1 MPDQLSARDVL
12 RIRDYR
18 RLWLGQLVSDTGDGL
33 TNIALLL
40 LVNHLTGS
48 TAALAAMAI
57 ALAVPP
63 LTIGLFAGAYVDRAD
78 RRRIMLASDLL
89 RAATVIGFV
98 LVGSTEWLWLLF
110 VLAFAQATVGTFFT
124 PARGA
129 ILPRIVPAEGLLA
142 ANSIAQATRVIAGV
156 VGTGLGGLIVGMA
169 GVYWPAFVI
178 DAATFLLSFA
188 FIAGLPRN
196 IGRAIPSAGTVA
208 TGIGSSLAAGLRTI
222 AHSRRLSTTIMAL
235 AVCML
240 GLGAVNV
247 LFVPLLVRILDVDPA
262 WFGPVELAQSSSMI
276 LAAGLVGA
284 LAARLSATTIVIAGM
299 GGVAV
304 VIGLLAGVTEIWHI
318 LVLLFAVGWFVS
330 PLQAAVVTI
339 LQSSVEDAER
349 GRVMSVLQAAMSAAS
364 VLSMA
369 FAGIAGDI
377 VGVRNVFLGAAA
389 IVAVGGVVA
398 IVGYRGTGRRATA
411 PGPNSPIGSRATDCW
426 PRRRDGGRGAQRSF
440 DPDETVAD
448 PAHRHPS
455 SPGSA
460 VGGVVIHDECPLVR

>member
-33 TNIALLL
+33 TNITLLL

-98 LVGSTEWLWLLF
+98 LVGSIDWLWLLF

-129 ILPRIVPAEGLLA
+129 ILPRIVPPEGLLA

-178 DAATFLLSFA
+178 DAATFLISFA
-188 FIAGLPRN
+188 FIAGLPRT
-196 IGRAIPSAGTVA
+196 IGHVIPSAGAVA

-318 LVLLFAVGWFVS
+318 LALLFVVGWFVS

-339 LQSSVEDAER
+339 LQTSVEDAER

-398 IVGYRGTGRRATA
+398 IVGYRGAGRRATA
-411 PGPNSPIGSRATDCW
+411 PGSNSPIGA
-426 PRRRDGGRGAQRSF
+426 
-440 DPDETVAD
+440 VAGD
-448 PAHRHPS
+448 
-455 SPGSA
+455 
-460 VGGVVIHDECPLVR
+460 

>member
-33 TNIALLL
+33 TNITLLL

-98 LVGSTEWLWLLF
+98 LVGSTDWLWLLF

-129 ILPRIVPAEGLLA
+129 ILPRIVPPEGLLA

-188 FIAGLPRN
+188 FIAGLPRT
-196 IGRAIPSAGTVA
+196 IGHVIPSAGAVA

-339 LQSSVEDAER
+339 LQTSVEDAER

-398 IVGYRGTGRRATA
+398 IVGYRGTGRRAAAT
-411 PGPNSPIGSRATDCW
+411 GPNSPIGA
-426 PRRRDGGRGAQRSF
+426 
-440 DPDETVAD
+440 VASD
-448 PAHRHPS
+448 
-455 SPGSA
+455 
-460 VGGVVIHDECPLVR
+460 

>member
-33 TNIALLL
+33 TNITLLL

-63 LTIGLFAGAYVDRAD
+63 LTIGLLAGAYVDRAD

-98 LVGSTEWLWLLF
+98 LVGSTDWLWLLF

-156 VGTGLGGLIVGMA
+156 VGTALGGLIVGMA

-188 FIAGLPRN
+188 FIAGLPRT
-196 IGRAIPSAGTVA
+196 IGQVVPSAGAVA

-318 LVLLFAVGWFVS
+318 LVLLFVVGWFVS

-339 LQSSVEDAER
+339 LQTSVADAER

-369 FAGIAGDI
+369 FAGIAG
-377 VGVRNVFLGAAA
+377 A

-398 IVGYRGTGRRATA
+398 IVGYRGTGRRAAA
-411 PGPNSPIGSRATDCW
+411 PGPNSPA
-426 PRRRDGGRGAQRSF
+426 GA
-440 DPDETVAD
+440 VAGD
-448 PAHRHPS
+448 
-455 SPGSA
+455 
-460 VGGVVIHDECPLVR
+460 

>member
-1 MPDQLSARDVL
+1 MTDQLSARDVL
-12 RIRDYR
+12 RIPNYR

-63 LTIGLFAGAYVDRAD
+63 LTVGLVAGAYVDRAD

-89 RAATVIGFV
+89 RAGTVLGFM
-98 LVGSTEWLWLLF
+98 LVGSTDWLWLLF

-129 ILPRIVPAEGLLA
+129 ILPRIVPPEGLLA
-142 ANSIAQATRVIAGV
+142 ANSIAQATRVVAGV
-156 VGTGLGGLIVGMA
+156 VGTGLGGLIVGLA

-178 DAATFLLSFA
+178 DAATFLVSFA
-188 FIAGLPRN
+188 FIAGLPRAV
-196 IGRAIPSAGTVA
+196 GHVVPSAGA
-208 TGIGSSLAAGLRTI
+208 AAAGIGGSLAAGLRTI
-222 AHSRRLSTTIMAL
+222 VRSRRLSTTIAAL
-235 AVCML
+235 AICML

-247 LFVPLLVRILDVDPA
+247 MFVPLLVRVLGADPA

-284 LAARLSATTIVIAGM
+284 LAARLSPTTIAIGGIA
-299 GGVAV
+299 GVAV
-304 VIGLLAGVTEIWHI
+304 VIGLIAGVTEIWHI

-330 PLQAAVVTI
+330 PFQAAVVTI
-339 LQSSVEDAER
+339 LQTSVPDAER
-349 GRVMSVLQAAMSAAS
+349 GRVMSVLQAATSGSS

-369 FAGIAGDI
+369 FAGIAGDV
-377 VGVRNVFLGAAA
+377 VGVRNVFLGAGA
-389 IVAVGGVVA
+389 IVAIGAVVA
-398 IVGYRGTGRRATA
+398 FIGYRGTASRVPAGGSGAGAATSQITV
-411 PGPNSPIGSRATDCW
+411 GPVPA
-426 PRRRDGGRGAQRSF
+426 
-440 DPDETVAD
+440 AD
-448 PAHRHPS
+448 
-455 SPGSA
+455 
-460 VGGVVIHDECPLVR
+460 

>member
-33 TNIALLL
+33 TNITLLL

-57 ALAVPP
+57 VLAVPP
-63 LTIGLFAGAYVDRAD
+63 LTIGLLAGAYVDRAD

-98 LVGSTEWLWLLF
+98 LVGSTDWLWLLF

-188 FIAGLPRN
+188 FIAGLPRT
-196 IGRAIPSAGTVA
+196 IGHVVPSAGAVA

-299 GGVAV
+299 AGVAV

-318 LVLLFAVGWFVS
+318 LVLLFVVGWFVS

-339 LQSSVEDAER
+339 LQTSVADAER

-377 VGVRNVFLGAAA
+377 VGVRYVFLGAAA

-398 IVGYRGTGRRATA
+398 IVGYRGTGRRAAA
-411 PGPNSPIGSRATDCW
+411 PGPTSPIGA
-426 PRRRDGGRGAQRSF
+426 
-440 DPDETVAD
+440 VAGD
-448 PAHRHPS
+448 
-455 SPGSA
+455 
-460 VGGVVIHDECPLVR
+460 

>member
-33 TNIALLL
+33 TNITLLL

-63 LTIGLFAGAYVDRAD
+63 LTIGLLAGAYVDRAD

-98 LVGSTEWLWLLF
+98 LVGSTDWLWLLF

-188 FIAGLPRN
+188 FIAGLPRT
-196 IGRAIPSAGTVA
+196 IGHVVPSAGAVA

-299 GGVAV
+299 AGVAV

-318 LVLLFAVGWFVS
+318 LVLLFVVGWFVS

-339 LQSSVEDAER
+339 LQTSVADAER

-398 IVGYRGTGRRATA
+398 IVGYRGTGRRAAA
-411 PGPNSPIGSRATDCW
+411 PGPNSPIGA
-426 PRRRDGGRGAQRSF
+426 
-440 DPDETVAD
+440 VAGD
-448 PAHRHPS
+448 
-455 SPGSA
+455 
-460 VGGVVIHDECPLVR
+460 

>member
-18 RLWLGQLVSDTGDGL
+18 RLWLGQLISDTGDGL
-33 TNIALLL
+33 TNITLLL

-63 LTIGLFAGAYVDRAD
+63 LTIGLVAGAYVDRAD

-98 LVGSTEWLWLLF
+98 FVGSTDWLWLLF

-129 ILPRIVPAEGLLA
+129 ILPRIVPPEGLLA

-196 IGRAIPSAGTVA
+196 IGHVIPSAGVVA
-208 TGIGSSLAAGLRTI
+208 TGIGNSLAAGLRTI

-318 LVLLFAVGWFVS
+318 LVLLFVVGWFVS

-339 LQSSVEDAER
+339 LQTSVADAER

-398 IVGYRGTGRRATA
+398 IVGYRRTGRRTA
-411 PGPNSPIGSRATDCW
+411 AAGPNSPIGA
-426 PRRRDGGRGAQRSF
+426 
-440 DPDETVAD
+440 VAGD
-448 PAHRHPS
+448 
-455 SPGSA
+455 
-460 VGGVVIHDECPLVR
+460 